1 MSDTDKIAELE
12 LILSNYTTIF
22 IIFDII
28 FFVMI
33 LLGIILLIRFLKSK
47 KNLHDSN
54 EYLLYTITGQEEER
68 ARIARELHDTVA
80 QDLRYC
86 KNLLEKKNAAEY
98 ISQAAVLLGKTLSQ
112 VRMISYNLS
121 PADITKKDL
130 KVNIVN
136 LCTSMSETTGI
147 QFRFSMPD
155 NTDYSF
161 LNENDILNIYRI
173 VQESFQNII
182 KHSHAYEAVILIRN
196 ESSSEEK
203 GIYIFI
209 SDDGCGF
216 DTESDQYGAL
226 NFGIDTSKHFG
237 LVGMQKKC
245 QLIGAEFS
253 VTSAPGEGTQIS
265 IYKPTPKGDTSHE

>member
-86 KNLLEKKNAAEY
+86 KNLLEKERSRIHFSGCCTTRKNA
-98 ISQAAVLLGKTLSQ
+98 V
-112 VRMISYNLS
+112 
-121 PADITKKDL
+121 
-130 KVNIVN
+130 
-136 LCTSMSETTGI
+136 TG
-147 QFRFSMPD
+147 
-155 NTDYSF
+155 TDDKLQSF
-161 LNENDILNIYRI
+161 
-173 VQESFQNII
+173 
-182 KHSHAYEAVILIRN
+182 A
-196 ESSSEEK
+196 
-203 GIYIFI
+203 G
-209 SDDGCGF
+209 
-216 DTESDQYGAL
+216 
-226 NFGIDTSKHFG
+226 
-237 LVGMQKKC
+237 
-245 QLIGAEFS
+245 
-253 VTSAPGEGTQIS
+253 
-265 IYKPTPKGDTSHE
+265 